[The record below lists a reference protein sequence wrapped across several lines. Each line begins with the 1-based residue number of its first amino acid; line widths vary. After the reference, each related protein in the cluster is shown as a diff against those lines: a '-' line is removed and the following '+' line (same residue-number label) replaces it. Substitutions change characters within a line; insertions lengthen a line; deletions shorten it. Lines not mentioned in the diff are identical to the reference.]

1 MDVPHQKWAVQEEC
15 RMKYFLMFII
25 AMPVVEIIVLLL
37 SGNLIGFWP
46 TLFLIVAT
54 GLIGAY
60 LAKRQGMETWKKA
73 QEQIR
78 YGMMPGNEIIDG
90 ICIFIGAAL
99 LLSPGLISDIMG
111 LILVFPPTRNLLKPI
126 VIRFIMNRMNKG
138 KVTIIRHK

>member
-1 MDVPHQKWAVQEEC
+1 
-15 RMKYFLMFII
+15 MKYFLLFII
-25 AMPVVEIIVLLL
+25 AMPIIEIIVLLL

-60 LAKRQGMETWKKA
+60 LAKKQGMETWKKA

-99 LLSPGLISDIMG
+99 LLSPGLLSDIMG
-111 LILVFPPTRNLLKPI
+111 LILVFPPTRNLLKPF

-138 KVTIIRHK
+138 KVTVIRHK

>member
-1 MDVPHQKWAVQEEC
+1 
-15 RMKYFLMFII
+15 MKYFLLFII
-25 AMPVVEIIVLLL
+25 AMPVIEIIVLLL

-60 LAKRQGMETWKKA
+60 LAKRQGMETWKRA

-111 LILVFPPTRNLLKPI
+111 LLLVFPPT
-126 VIRFIMNRMNKG
+126 
-138 KVTIIRHK
+138 

>member
-1 MDVPHQKWAVQEEC
+1 
-15 RMKYFLMFII
+15 MKYFLMFII

-60 LAKRQGMETWKKA
+60 LAKRQGMETWRKA

>member
-1 MDVPHQKWAVQEEC
+1 
-15 RMKYFLMFII
+15 MKYFLMFII
-25 AMPVVEIIVLLL
+25 AMPVVEIIVLFL

>member
-1 MDVPHQKWAVQEEC
+1 
-15 RMKYFLMFII
+15 MKYFLMFII

-126 VIRFIMNRMNKG
+126 VIRFIMDRMNKG

>member
-1 MDVPHQKWAVQEEC
+1 
-15 RMKYFLMFII
+15 MKYFLLFII
-25 AMPVVEIIVLLL
+25 AMPVIETIVLLL
-37 SGNLIGFWP
+37 SGNVIGFWP

-90 ICIFIGAAL
+90 ICIFLGAAL
-99 LLSPGLISDIMG
+99 LLSPGLISDIIG

>member
-1 MDVPHQKWAVQEEC
+1 
-15 RMKYFLMFII
+15 MKYFLMFII

-138 KVTIIRHK
+138 KVTIIQHK

>member
-1 MDVPHQKWAVQEEC
+1 M
-15 RMKYFLMFII
+15 RYFLLFII

-37 SGNLIGFWP
+37 SGKVIGFWP
-46 TLFLIVAT
+46 TLFLIIAT

-60 LAKRQGMETWKKA
+60 LAKKQGMETWRKA

-99 LLSPGLISDIMG
+99 LLSPGLISDIIG

-126 VIRFIMNRMNKG
+126 VIRFLMNRMNKG

>member
-1 MDVPHQKWAVQEEC
+1 
-15 RMKYFLMFII
+15 MKYFLMFII
-25 AMPVVEIIVLLL
+25 AMPVVEIIVFLL

-111 LILVFPPTRNLLKPI
+111 LILVFPLTRNLLKPI

>member
-1 MDVPHQKWAVQEEC
+1 
-15 RMKYFLMFII
+15 MKYFLMFII

-37 SGNLIGFWP
+37 SGHLIGFWP
-46 TLFLIVAT
+46 TLFLIAAT

>member
-1 MDVPHQKWAVQEEC
+1 
-15 RMKYFLMFII
+15 MKYFLMFII
-25 AMPVVEIIVLLL
+25 AIPVVEIIVLLL

-99 LLSPGLISDIMG
+99 LLSPGLISDTMG

>member
-1 MDVPHQKWAVQEEC
+1 
-15 RMKYFLMFII
+15 MKYFLMFII

-46 TLFLIVAT
+46 TLFLIAAT

-60 LAKRQGMETWKKA
+60 LAKRQGIETWKKA

>member
-1 MDVPHQKWAVQEEC
+1 
-15 RMKYFLMFII
+15 MKYFLMFII

-111 LILVFPPTRNLLKPI
+111 LILVFPPTRNLLKPT

>member
-1 MDVPHQKWAVQEEC
+1 
-15 RMKYFLMFII
+15 MKYFLMFII
-25 AMPVVEIIVLLL
+25 AMPVVEIIVFLL

>member
-1 MDVPHQKWAVQEEC
+1 
-15 RMKYFLMFII
+15 MKYFLMFII

-90 ICIFIGAAL
+90 ICSFIGAAL

>member
-1 MDVPHQKWAVQEEC
+1 
-15 RMKYFLMFII
+15 MKYFLLFII
-25 AMPVVEIIVLLL
+25 AMPVIEIIVLLL
-37 SGNLIGFWP
+37 SGNMIGFWP

-54 GLIGAY
+54 GLIGVY
-60 LAKRQGMETWKKA
+60 LAKRQGMETWKRA

-90 ICIFIGAAL
+90 ICIFIGALL

-111 LILVFPPTRNLLKPI
+111 LLLVFPPTRNLLKPV

>member
-1 MDVPHQKWAVQEEC
+1 
-15 RMKYFLMFII
+15 MKYFLLFII
-25 AMPVVEIIVLLL
+25 AMPVIEIIVLLL

-60 LAKRQGMETWKKA
+60 LAKRQGMETWKRA

-111 LILVFPPTRNLLKPI
+111 LLLVFPPTRNLLKPI

>member
-1 MDVPHQKWAVQEEC
+1 
-15 RMKYFLMFII
+15 MKYFLLFII

-37 SGNLIGFWP
+37 SGNMIGFWP

>member
-1 MDVPHQKWAVQEEC
+1 
-15 RMKYFLMFII
+15 MKYFLMFII

-46 TLFLIVAT
+46 TLFLIAAT

-111 LILVFPPTRNLLKPI
+111 LILVYPPTRNLLKPI

>member
-1 MDVPHQKWAVQEEC
+1 
-15 RMKYFLMFII
+15 MKSFLMFII

>member
-1 MDVPHQKWAVQEEC
+1 
-15 RMKYFLMFII
+15 MKYFLMFII

-46 TLFLIVAT
+46 TLILIVAT

>member
-1 MDVPHQKWAVQEEC
+1 M
-15 RMKYFLMFII
+15 RYFLFFII

-37 SGNLIGFWP
+37 SGKVIGFWP
-46 TLFLIVAT
+46 TLFLIIAT

-60 LAKRQGMETWKKA
+60 LAKKQGMETWRKA

-126 VIRFIMNRMNKG
+126 VIRFLMNRMNKG
-138 KVTIIRHK
+138 KVTVIRHK

>member
-1 MDVPHQKWAVQEEC
+1 
-15 RMKYFLMFII
+15 MKYFLMFII

-111 LILVFPPTRNLLKPI
+111 LILVLPPTRKLLKPI

-138 KVTIIRHK
+138 KVTIIQHK